1 MIFEIESLILKPSLA
16 IATFCYARYLSR
28 TDSVVD
34 ETVFKTCDEIT
45 SEMEKA
51 DFSLKSVRFLSGSLT
66 FLSNLYKIGDRNKLR
81 PINEKVFSVVEAIL
95 EMVDDL
101 EEAQKDS
108 HIQKLLTKLAGRI
121 ALVEL
126 KPRKASWKYNRGGR
140 KGINNYFSN
149 FPQIM
154 QILDK

>member
-1 MIFEIESLILKPSLA
+1 MKKS
-16 IATFCYARYLSR
+16 
-28 TDSVVD
+28 
-34 ETVFKTCDEIT
+34 
-45 SEMEKA
+45 
-51 DFSLKSVRFLSGSLT
+51 DFSLKSVRFLSGSLA

-81 PINEKVFSVVEAIL
+81 PVNERVFCVVERIL
-95 EMVDDL
+95 ELVDDQ

-140 KGINNYFSN
+140 HEDKSLKLLYPNIGTFTTIKYLT
-149 FPQIM
+149 
-154 QILDK
+154 ILA

>member
-1 MIFEIESLILKPSLA
+1 M
-16 IATFCYARYLSR
+16 C
-28 TDSVVD
+28 
-34 ETVFKTCDEIT
+34 
-45 SEMEKA
+45 EMEKT

-66 FLSNLYKIGDRNKLR
+66 FLSNLYKIGDRSKLR

-95 EMVDDL
+95 EKVDDL

-140 KGINNYFSN
+140 KGINN
-149 FPQIM
+149 
-154 QILDK
+154 LG